1 MFWLVSSIIISLI
14 LLRIQSSSPKVLF
27 RRQNYERTVEIKK
40 LQTGSPIIQVELD
53 GAERDAI
60 RFVIIEGN
68 PGWLAIEEFGGS
80 VYVAP
85 RHYDARDVNI
95 FKF

>member
-1 MFWLVSSIIISLI
+1 M
-14 LLRIQSSSPKVLF
+14 F
-27 RRQNYERTVEIKK
+27 RRQNYERTVEINK

-53 GAERDAI
+53 GAERDTI

-80 VYVAP
+80 VYVGETLG
-85 RHYDARDVNI
+85 HCDARDVKYI
-95 FKF
+95 